1 MYVCAY
7 LPNVGLLF
15 DTEIPAAIS
24 LPQGARV
31 NSVREQDSLVGD
43 GHYPVVLSFAR
54 FFFFEPP

>member
-1 MYVCAY
+1 MY

-15 DTEIPAAIS
+15 DTEIPAAVTF
-24 LPQGARV
+24 PQGARV

-54 FFFFEPP
+54 LFFFEPP